1 MQKIKRIFNN
11 RPLCFFAFF
20 FIIGLLITEGIY
32 PNSALFRLIPLLLSL
47 SFTAGF
53 LFFKSTRKFSYMAF
67 ALALGVLFM
76 SGACD
81 VYITRSIKGGYIE
94 IEGRVASE
102 IVVEDGVTSFTL
114 EDVST
119 PDGDIKGRVA
129 VRVWHSV
136 EPNFGAGDTVR
147 MDGELSFYEHER
159 FDTFYSWRA
168 TSRKFYDME
177 SSGNV
182 EKISDGE
189 APFPGNLQLAVKK
202 VLYENLGDDAGICI
216 ALILGDKV
224 GLDGEL
230 YDDVK
235 NSGLAHVLAVSGL
248 HVTTLATML
257 YFLLKKLKVNTKA
270 SFLVVAVLTLFYVM
284 LCSFTPSA
292 VRALIMTCVLNFSN
306 AFGLKSDKLSSLSL
320 AAILLLFI
328 NPLNILSVGF
338 LLSFFAVLGLFLF
351 GSSFETFL
359 RNLVLLPKNDSRR
372 LFKVAGLNGAEMLD
386 RTGSIVYERARSYFC
401 SACAVCF
408 AANVFTLPL
417 SAFFFGEVQTLF
429 FLSNLIM
436 VPYLMFIYLFLILNT
451 FFALI
456 TTSGGGLVATK
467 MLLIPFKA
475 WVASIGSLPFAAVS
489 VPVGVIFLFCWIFSA
504 VVLSSYVFLN
514 RRTKFSVLL
523 VWWSVC
529 LALSVA
535 AILATN

>member
-20 FIIGLLITEGIY
+20 FISGLLITEGIY

-47 SFTAGF
+47 FITAGF

-81 VYITRSIKGGYIE
+81 IYATRSIEGGYIE

-102 IVVEDGVTSFTL
+102 IVVDEGMTSFTL
-114 EDVST
+114 EDVSA
-119 PDGDIKGRVA
+119 PDGDLKGKIS
-129 VRVWHSV
+129 VRVWHSL
-136 EPNFGAGDTVR
+136 EPDFGAGDIVR
-147 MDGELSFYEHER
+147 MEGKLSFYEHER
-159 FDTFYSWRA
+159 MNTFYSWRA
-168 TSRKFYDME
+168 TNRKFYDME
-177 SSGNV
+177 CSGDI

-189 APFPGNLQLAVKK
+189 VPFPENLQLAVKR

-216 ALILGDKV
+216 ALILGDKS

-235 NSGLAHVLAVSGL
+235 TSGLAHVLAVSGL

-257 YFLLKKLKVNTKA
+257 YFLLKKLKVNSKA
-270 SFLVVAVLTLFYVM
+270 SFLVVAALTLFYVM

-306 AFGLKSDKLSSLSL
+306 AFGLKGDKLSSLSL
-320 AAILLLFI
+320 AAILILVI

-351 GSSFETFL
+351 GSSFETFF
-359 RNLVLLPKNDSRR
+359 RRLVRLPKNDGSG
-372 LFKVAGLNGAEMLD
+372 LFKNAGLGGAEMLS
-386 RTGSIVYERARSYFC
+386 RTGSIAFEKARSYFC

-417 SAFFFGEVQTLF
+417 SAFFFEEVQTLF

-436 VPYLMFIYLFLILNT
+436 VPYLIFIYMFLIVNT
-451 FFALI
+451 LVALI
-456 TTSGGGLVATK
+456 TTFGGGLIATK
-467 MLLIPFKA
+467 MLLVPFKA
-475 WVASIGSLPFAAVS
+475 WVASIGSLSFATVS
-489 VPVGVIFLFCWIFSA
+489 VPVGVIFLVCWIFSA
-504 VVLSSYVFLN
+504 VLLSPYLFLN
-514 RRTKFSVLL
+514 RRAKLSVLL
-523 VWWSVC
+523 VCWSVC

-535 AILATN
+535 TGLVTN